1 MIFLKLK
8 KYASTLLL
16 PFLLVFFLG
25 YISYHTFIGDS
36 GLSKN
41 AILKSQLNA
50 LHVDLASVKEER
62 LLLEKH
68 ISLLEKNIEADM
80 LQEKAKKILYYAH
93 PDEIIIIK

>member
-1 MIFLKLK
+1 MLFLKLK
-8 KYASTLLL
+8 KYTSTLLL
-16 PFLLVFFLG
+16 PLLLVFFLG
-25 YISYHTFIGDS
+25 YISYPIFIGDS

-50 LHVDLASVKEER
+50 LHVDLAAIKEER
-62 LLLEKH
+62 LWLEKH
-68 ISLLEKNIEADM
+68 ISLLEKNIDADM

>member
-1 MIFLKLK
+1 MLFLKFK
-8 KYASTLLL
+8 KYASNFLLPLLL
-16 PFLLVFFLG
+16 FFFLG
-25 YISYHTFIGDS
+25 YISYHTFVGDS

-41 AILKSQLNA
+41 SILKNQLDA
-50 LHVDLASVKEER
+50 LHVDLALVKEER

-68 ISLLEKNIEADM
+68 ISLLEKNIDADM

>member
-1 MIFLKLK
+1 
-8 KYASTLLL
+8 
-16 PFLLVFFLG
+16 
-25 YISYHTFIGDS
+25 
-36 GLSKN
+36 
-41 AILKSQLNA
+41 

-68 ISLLEKNIEADM
+68 ISLLEKNIDADM

>member
-1 MIFLKLK
+1 LVL
-8 KYASTLLL
+8 
-16 PFLLVFFLG
+16 FLL

-41 AILKSQLNA
+41 AVLKSELDELQA
-50 LHVDLASVKEER
+50 DLVLVREQR

-68 ISLLEKNIEADM
+68 ISLLEKNIDADM

>member
-1 MIFLKLK
+1 MLFLKLK
-8 KYASTLLL
+8 KYASNLLL
-16 PFLLVFFLG
+16 PLLLVFFLR

-41 AILKSQLNA
+41 SILKNQLNE
-50 LHVDLASVKEER
+50 LYVDLASVKEER
-62 LLLEKH
+62 ILLEKH
-68 ISLLEKNIEADM
+68 ISLLEKNIDADM

>member
-1 MIFLKLK
+1 MLFLRIKRYL
-8 KYASTLLL
+8 SSLFLPILLVL
-16 PFLLVFFLG
+16 FLL

-41 AILKSQLNA
+41 AVLKSELDE
-50 LHVDLASVKEER
+50 LHSDLVLVREQR

-68 ISLLEKNIEADM
+68 ISLLEKNIDADM

>member
-1 MIFLKLK
+1 MLFLKLK

-16 PFLLVFFLG
+16 PLFLVFFLG
-25 YISYHTFIGDS
+25 YISYHIFIGDS

-68 ISLLEKNIEADM
+68 ISLLEKNIDADM

>member
-1 MIFLKLK
+1 MLFLRIKRYL
-8 KYASTLLL
+8 SSLFLPILLVL
-16 PFLLVFFLG
+16 FLL

-41 AILKSQLNA
+41 AVLKSELDE
-50 LHVDLASVKEER
+50 LHADLVLVREQR

-68 ISLLEKNIEADM
+68 ISLLEKNIDADM

>member
-1 MIFLKLK
+1 LVL
-8 KYASTLLL
+8 
-16 PFLLVFFLG
+16 FLL

-41 AILKSQLNA
+41 AVLKSELDE
-50 LHVDLASVKEER
+50 LHADLVLVREQR

-68 ISLLEKNIEADM
+68 ISLLEKNIDADM

>member
-1 MIFLKLK
+1 MLFLKLK
-8 KYASTLLL
+8 KYASNLLL
-16 PFLLVFFLG
+16 PLLLVFFLG
-25 YISYHTFIGDS
+25 YISYYTFIGDS

-41 AILKSQLNA
+41 AILKNQLDK
-50 LHVDLASVKEER
+50 LHVDLAFLKEER

-68 ISLLEKNIEADM
+68 ISLLEKNIDADM